1 MNKSELVQYLYA
13 MEKQTREIEN
23 QNSRLRSIQKSV
35 EKLKQEQ
42 SFAPPKKPFLSEPKQ
57 VKEFDW
63 GSAII
68 AWIVTFLL
76 TLLFTIPFAVS
87 SHAVSSGGDIALV
100 FLFILPIAC
109 AWGTG
114 KFMAKKAKEAAWEKE
129 ALYVKAEQKRWKMQ
143 MRHYYSR
150 KQQIPTELAQLQSN
164 YRAAEQ
170 AKKQAQ
176 SKLTQYGNSIG
187 LHSHY
192 WSTHVLHEIWT
203 LLDRGRADTLK
214 EAINRY
220 EADDSQRRHNEEMA
234 YYASEQADAERRRAQ
249 AAEKQAEYARQQAA
263 YSEQQSEYA
272 RQQAENTEAVR
283 KDVAKMRSDQEWDRI
298 DRILNH

>member
-1 MNKSELVQYLYA
+1 MNKSELIQYLRA
-13 MEKQTREIEN
+13 MEKQAREIEA
-23 QNSRLRSIQKSV
+23 QNSRLRSIQESI
-35 EKLKQEQ
+35 EKLKEEQ
-42 SFAPPKKPFLSEPKQ
+42 SFAPPKKPFLAQPKQ

-63 GSAII
+63 FSAII
-68 AWIVTFLL
+68 AWVVTFFM
-76 TLLFTIPFAVS
+76 TFLFTISFAAS
-87 SHAVSSGGDIALV
+87 SEGDVALV
-100 FLFILPIAC
+100 FVFVLPIVC

-129 ALYVKAEQKRWKMQ
+129 ALRVKTAQKQWKMQ

-164 YRAAEQ
+164 YRATEQ
-170 AKKQAQ
+170 ANKQAQ
-176 SKLTQYGNSIG
+176 SKLTEYGKSVG

-192 WSTHVLHEIWT
+192 WTICALHEIWT

-214 EAINRY
+214 EAVNRY
-220 EADDSQRRHNEEMA
+220 EIDDSQRKHNEEMA

-249 AAEKQAEYARQQAA
+249 AAEKQAEYSRQQAA
-263 YSEQQSEYA
+263 YAKQQSEYA

-298 DRILNH
+298 FNR